1 MLLPH
6 KGLLQRGASLS
17 PAIVASSHQS
27 TAHPVMCSKMR

>member
-17 PAIVASSHQS
+17 PAIVASSRRS
-27 TAHPVMCSKMR
+27 TGHPVMLSRMR